1 MALSE
6 AIGPIGNISPMKKTI
21 LLIAISLISVPLVAH
36 AQDQRPPR
44 LTTVTEERY
53 RLQPGDVLE
62 IQYRYSPEFNQ
73 TVTVQPDGYVTL
85 EVGGDLKIAGMTVD
99 QTRQAILK
107 QASTRLQDPIATVI
121 LKEFQKPYFVVAGE
135 VAQPGKIEMR
145 ERVTALQAIMLAG
158 GMKESAKSSQV
169 VVFRKINSDI
179 AEVKLLNLK
188 TIRRT
193 SDLENDLTLQPGDMV
208 FVLLLS
214 WYAALSAQG
223 LYVSHRLSSL
233 RGELREIARA
243 VAISSL
249 ALLVAAQ
256 LGKWPTI
263 NLLTVGGF
271 GVAGFVLVAA
281 GRVALRLNLRRLRA
295 HGHNVKALV
304 IIGA

>member
-1 MALSE
+1 MKHRLLSL
-6 AIGPIGNISPMKKTI
+6 ATI
-21 LLIAISLISVPLVAH
+21 FILGVAFVAH
-36 AQDQRPPR
+36 AQDPRPPR
-44 LTTVTEERY
+44 LTTVIEERY

-208 FVLLLS
+208 FVPRDRIS
-214 WYAALSAQG
+214 MIE
-223 LYVSHRLSSL
+223 RFM
-233 RGELREIARA
+233 R
-243 VAISSL
+243 VAS
-249 ALLVAAQ
+249 VAAFMAPK
-256 LGKWPTI
+256 L
-263 NLLTVGGF
+263 
-271 GVAGFVLVAA
+271 
-281 GRVALRLNLRRLRA
+281 
-295 HGHNVKALV
+295 
-304 IIGA
+304 

>member
-1 MALSE
+1 
-6 AIGPIGNISPMKKTI
+6 MKKTI
-21 LLIAISLISVPLVAH
+21 LLIAISFLTVPLVAH

-73 TVTVQPDGYVTL
+73 TVTVQPDGYITL
-85 EVGGDLKIAGMTVD
+85 EVGGDLKVAGMTVD

-107 QASTRLQDPIATVI
+107 KASTRLQDPIATVI

-145 ERVTALQAIMLAG
+145 ERVTAIQAIMLAG

-208 FVLLLS
+208 FVPRDKIS
-214 WYAALSAQG
+214 KIERFM
-223 LYVSHRLSSL
+223 RLAS
-233 RGELREIARA
+233 
-243 VAISSL
+243 
-249 ALLVAAQ
+249 VAAFMAPK
-256 LGKWPTI
+256 L
-263 NLLTVGGF
+263 
-271 GVAGFVLVAA
+271 
-281 GRVALRLNLRRLRA
+281 
-295 HGHNVKALV
+295 
-304 IIGA
+304 